1 MNNSISSIKPT
12 NKNSQISSKNNL
24 FNSFKQKTYFK
35 EYAVNQKMYLKNN
48 KINNNLNY
56 NKAIKAN
63 FPIDLLNNNNN
74 KSNTRYIK
82 YYNKNK
88 NNNNINKNKY
98 ADNYLNN
105 NNNKNIKYSK
115 KVYTKGNNISNSKSN
130 LINNNNSKNRKP
142 ISSFTNP
149 NINTSL
155 GYINASKINKVNK
168 ITQSVNPINTYI
180 INTLNVSEKE
190 FLKTGITNSKQ
201 QKVPYEQGIDYQ
213 NEINKLIKE
222 KEEDKSTIKKQKKL
236 IEQFEEDNDI
246 LENKINL
253 IIQENKKIKSKIKNY
268 LENQEQLIMLV
279 KIVQKSGVDVET
291 LIDKWNNEVE
301 NMNREEENEMQSEYK
316 ESTSDEIN
324 ELNGKIDPSSFIPI
338 NIEKPQIN
346 KKVFTGIPKLNF
358 SNINNK
364 QDSKKQKYKNNSK

>member
-1 MNNSISSIKPT
+1 MNIVKENKIKQKISK
-12 NKNSQISSKNNL
+12 ISSKNNL

-48 KINNNLNY
+48 KINNNLND

-63 FPIDLLNNNNN
+63 FPIDLLNNNN

-88 NNNNINKNKY
+88 NNNNINKKKY

-130 LINNNNSKNRKP
+130 LINNNNSKNRKT

-236 IEQFEEDNDI
+236 IEQF
-246 LENKINL
+246 LL
-253 IIQENKKIKSKIKNY
+253 TLS
-268 LENQEQLIMLV
+268 
-279 KIVQKSGVDVET
+279 IVLDFP
-291 LIDKWNNEVE
+291 NN
-301 NMNREEENEMQSEYK
+301 
-316 ESTSDEIN
+316 
-324 ELNGKIDPSSFIPI
+324 F
-338 NIEKPQIN
+338 
-346 KKVFTGIPKLNF
+346 
-358 SNINNK
+358 
-364 QDSKKQKYKNNSK
+364 